1 MSTRHFIT
9 VVALI
14 GLAGCGDSI
23 LTETEGDLASP
34 QLSPATS
41 AAMDAVTREN
51 AQLARLHVLQAAFHG
66 ALNSQDLEAFRSLWT
81 EDATVTA
88 GGNTFTGPD
97 EIADFVSNA
106 APFVNGW
113 ASLAPAYKTDF
124 EIHGNTA
131 DFQFECVYVEE
142 SGNLTGNAVMAHLN
156 ATGTMRKVG
165 DEWLFQTFVAGV
177 GSL

>member
-1 MSTRHFIT
+1 MSTRHLVT
-9 VVALI
+9 VVALM
-14 GLAGCGDSI
+14 GLAGCGDST
-23 LTETEGDLASP
+23 LAGTEVDFASP
-34 QLSPATS
+34 QLSPAAP
-41 AAMDAVTREN
+41 AAMNAGTREN
-51 AQLARLHVLQAAFHG
+51 AQLARLHSLQAAFHG

-97 EIADFVSNA
+97 EIAAFVSNSG
-106 APFVNGW
+106 PFVNGW
-113 ASLAPAYKTDF
+113 ASLAPAYKTEF

-131 DFQFECVYVEE
+131 NFQFECVYVEE
-142 SGNLTGNAVMAHLN
+142 SGNLTGSPVEAHLN

-165 DEWLFQTFVAGV
+165 DEWLFQTFVAGA